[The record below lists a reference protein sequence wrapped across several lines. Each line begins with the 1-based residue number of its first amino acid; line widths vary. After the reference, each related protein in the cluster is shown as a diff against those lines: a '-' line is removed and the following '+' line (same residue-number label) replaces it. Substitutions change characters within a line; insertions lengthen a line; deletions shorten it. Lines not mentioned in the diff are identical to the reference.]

1 MWFTENPWPPVLI
14 CVVLSVAALATWVSR
29 RQTQW
34 LALGSLALLLAAG
47 IWWLERRIVTDR
59 EQVEQL
65 VVTLVDEFQRKD
77 REAVLSHFSPQ
88 APEWSLLVGKALDLV
103 EIKDVKVRDLSVRMT
118 SNNAQAVSHFRANG
132 TVIFAGNA
140 SGYQPSRWE
149 LTWRRE
155 RGEWKIID
163 VVRLNPLRDEPLGV
177 LDPRAQ

>member
-14 CVVLSVAALATWVSR
+14 CCALSAAALATWFSR
-29 RQTQW
+29 RETKW
-34 LALGSLALLLAAG
+34 LTLGLGGLLLAAG
-47 IWWLERRIVTDR
+47 FWWLERQIVTDR
-59 EQVEQL
+59 ERVEQL

-77 REAVLSHFSPQ
+77 REAVIAHFSPQ
-88 APEWSLLVGKALDLV
+88 APEWRVLVGKALDLV

-155 RGEWKIID
+155 RGEWKVID
-163 VVRLNPLRDEPLGV
+163 VVRLNPLRDERLGV
-177 LDPRAQ
+177 LDARAQ